1 MVNYIKTIIF
11 QQLHYID
18 KNYNGYRIIVPI
30 ILQGKKVKNVLLEQ
44 RFERELAATDWN
56 YKIKKEVL
64 SK

>member
-1 MVNYIKTIIF
+1 
-11 QQLHYID
+11 
-18 KNYNGYRIIVPI
+18 
-30 ILQGKKVKNVLLEQ
+30 LQGKKVKNVLLEQ